1 MSEAETYRSKADC
14 CTALAAKASTAEI
27 RDALRRASDAWLRL
41 SQLLETPP
49 LRMLWAGSPKSS

>member
-1 MSEAETYRSKADC
+1 MSEAETYRNKAES
-14 CTALAAKASTAEI
+14 CTALAETASTAEN

-49 LRMLWAGSPKSS
+49 LRMLWAARSKST